1 MAIKKFETLDGINS
15 TGAVVFANT
24 LTVAGDLAV
33 DTDTL
38 FVDVSAKN
46 VGVNATPNASYA
58 LDVAGSLRAT
68 SLYGDGTNITGVTAS
83 DASTLDGI
91 DSTSFLRSNAADAYN
106 SGGTLSIENNS
117 TLRVTSGSIQ
127 LNDNQSFGIGTGSDV
142 TFSYDG
148 SQLNVTGG
156 DIVFANNVLNLDVS
170 NLTVGIN
177 RVPSS
182 SYSLDVA
189 GTVRATAFAGS
200 GALLTSVSASSA
212 LTANNSSYLGT
223 FSAAQYLRS
232 DTTDTH
238 TSGTLIINSSGIRV
252 NDNVNLSLGTGADFI
267 FNFDGTKVNA
277 TGANLAI
284 DTNTLFV
291 DTSANRVGIGKTNPS
306 TALDVSGSITAT
318 TYYGDGSNLTGV
330 TTVAAGGDCDT
341 LDGLDSTDFLRSNIT
356 DNHTSGTLILSGSS
370 SGIRANDNIPV
381 GFGTGSDILFK
392 YDGTDLNV
400 TGTGNINLSSG
411 NVIIPNGSVRAKQGT
426 SSVDNS
432 TAGFTFVSD
441 ADTGMFNENI
451 SAASGT
457 LVFKCNNDTKL
468 TLSHSTNSAT
478 ANVSTFTVT
487 GGITCSSLTE
497 TSDARLKK
505 DVKSLD
511 GSKVFNMR
519 GVSYTM
525 NGLEGSGVI
534 AQELESIA
542 PELISETKDG
552 YKSVAYGHLVGYLI
566 EAIKELKSEIEELK
580 Q

>member
-182 SYSLDVA
+182 LYSLDVA
-189 GTVRATAFAGS
+189 GTVRATTFAGS
-200 GALLTSVSASSA
+200 GALLTNVSASSA

-238 TSGTLIINSSGIRV
+238 TSGTLIINSSGLRV

-306 TALDVSGSITAT
+306 TALDVSGSVTAT

-341 LDGLDSTDFLRSNIT
+341 LDGLDSTDFLRSNVT

-392 YDGTDLNV
+392 YDGTNLNV

>member
-117 TLRVTSGSIQ
+117 TLKVTSGSIQ

-182 SYSLDVA
+182 LYSLDVA
-189 GTVRATAFAGS
+189 GTVRATTFAGS
-200 GALLTSVSASSA
+200 GALLTGVFASSS

-238 TSGTLIINSSGIRV
+238 TSGTLIINSSGLRV

-306 TALDVSGSITAT
+306 TALDVSGSVTAT

-341 LDGLDSTDFLRSNIT
+341 LDGLDSTDFLRSNVT

-392 YDGTDLNV
+392 YDGTNLNV

-451 SAASGT
+451 SSSSGT